1 MATDPQTSI
10 PVHASTLKLLQ
21 GMKTGGQNW
30 DEFLQELAEKEL
42 DRMELELG
50 EMSMALYKAGAGKVV
65 DWDDVKK
72 ELGTRRKP

>member
-30 DEFLQELAEKEL
+30 DEFLRELAEKEL
-42 DRMELELG
+42 DHMEVELG
-50 EMSMALYKAGAGKVV
+50 EMSLTLYKAGVGKVV
-65 DWDDVKK
+65 DWEDVKK
-72 ELGTRRKP
+72 ELGARRTR